1 MGEKLLLSVEV
12 PDGADDEQHRLFEE
26 MSELFEERL
35 QLFIDK
41 NVDYG
46 SSFLTAGE
54 VEQVLDDGGGPFDST
69 EDANLYKLF
78 TRIQDKNQRFYQQA
92 FGGGEQRV
100 DESAAETA
108 GDAAVYWFMVNWLLS
123 YGEDKR
129 TIGQVVS
136 SSSPIELTV
145 ETSDI
150 QSVFER
156 GPQ

>member
-1 MGEKLLLSVEV
+1 MTNQKLRLAVEI
-12 PDGADDEQHRLFEE
+12 PDEADDEQHKMFEE

-46 SSFLTAGE
+46 SSFLTAGK
-54 VEQVLDDGGGPFDST
+54 VEQTMDDGNGPFDSAT
-69 EDANLYKLF
+69 DANLYKLF
-78 TRIQDKNQRFYQQA
+78 TRIQDKNQRFYRQS

-108 GDAAVYWFMVNWLLS
+108 GDAAVYWFMINWLLS
-123 YGEDKR
+123 YNNTGFKQGKYEIADMN
-129 TIGQVVS
+129 
-136 SSSPIELTV
+136 LTV
-145 ETSDI
+145 EHDGMQKS
-150 QSVFER
+150 FER